1 VTKQSSIFDILFG
14 STDAKSNGKKWEL
27 RVDGASR
34 GNPGPSGAG
43 VYIKCDGQDV
53 IKKGFYLGK
62 GTNNRAEYLA
72 LLIGVFYLKKE
83 MKQED
88 TVLLMSDSQLA
99 IRQLEGKYRVKN
111 VDLKPFYLAICNELK
126 TINHSFDHIEREYN
140 TVADMLANQGVD
152 NKTSLPIKF
161 LAMLQSYE
169 IYL

>member
-1 VTKQSSIFDILFG
+1 M
-14 STDAKSNGKKWEL
+14 
-27 RVDGASR
+27 
-34 GNPGPSGAG
+34 
-43 VYIKCDGQDV
+43 

-99 IRQLEGKYRVKN
+99 IRQLEAKYRVKN